1 MRLRW
6 VLAFTAVTA
15 LGTGVL
21 VYWLLMAM
29 VAPGVVVITTASV
42 SERTV
47 LTRDMLM
54 AVRVPR
60 AAIHPEAIRRI
71 EDALGRSP
79 MYPLAAGE
87 QILGSKLVEG
97 ALAGRL
103 SGQLTMGERAML
115 IPLTADRAVGGSIG
129 AHDRI
134 DVIFVANSSKLG
146 YQLTK
151 TILSNVEVLDIR
163 LSKGTSVAGG
173 QGDGVIVRV
182 TPAAAEELSFAIS
195 NGDLYV
201 TLAGQG
207 GATASAAGDQ
217 R

>member
-1 MRLRW
+1 MRLRR
-6 VLAFTAVTA
+6 VLVFTAVAA
-15 LGTGVL
+15 LATGLL

-29 VAPGVVVITTASV
+29 VAPGVVVITTGRV

-60 AAIHPEAIRRI
+60 AAIHPEAVRRI

-79 MYPLAAGE
+79 LYPLAAGE
-87 QILGSKLVEG
+87 QVLRSKLVEG

-103 SGQLTMGERAML
+103 SAQLAAGERAIL

-146 YQLTK
+146 YQLTQ
-151 TILSNVEVLDIR
+151 TILSNVEVLDVR
-163 LSKGTSVAGG
+163 LGRGTAIAGS
-173 QGDGVIVRV
+173 QGDGVVVRV
-182 TPAAAEELSFAIS
+182 TPEAAEQLSFAIS

-201 TLAGQG
+201 TLAGQAS
-207 GATASAAGDQ
+207 ATAAVVGGQ

>member
-1 MRLRW
+1 MRLRR
-6 VLAFTAVTA
+6 VLAFTAITA
-15 LGTGVL
+15 LGTGLL
-21 VYWLLMAM
+21 VYWLLMVM

-60 AAIHPEAIRRI
+60 AAIHPEAVRRV

-79 MYPLAAGE
+79 LYPLAAGE
-87 QILGSKLVEG
+87 QVLRSKLVEG

-103 SGQLTMGERAML
+103 SAQLTAGERAML

-151 TILSNVEVLDIR
+151 TILCDVEVLDIR
-163 LSKGTSVAGG
+163 LSKGTAVAGG

-207 GATASAAGDQ
+207 GATASVAGDQ

>member
-1 MRLRW
+1 MRLRR

-21 VYWLLMAM
+21 VYWLLMVM
-29 VAPGVVVITTASV
+29 VSPGVVVITTAGV
-42 SERTV
+42 GERTV

-60 AAIHPEAIRRI
+60 TAIHPEAIRRV

-87 QILGSKLVEG
+87 QVLRSKLVEG

-103 SGQLTMGERAML
+103 SGQLAAGERAML
-115 IPLTADRAVGGSIG
+115 IPLTADRAVGGAIA

-151 TILSNVEVLDIR
+151 TILSGVEVLDIR
-163 LSKGTSVAGG
+163 LGKGTAMTGG
-173 QGDGVIVRV
+173 QGDGVVVRV
-182 TPAAAEELSFAIS
+182 TPAAAEALSFAIS
-195 NGDLYV
+195 NGDVYV

-207 GATASAAGDQ
+207 GATVSAAGGQ